1 MRQTIDLRGPDGNAF
16 VLLGAAKR
24 FATQLGLDG
33 DKICDEMRT
42 GDYDHLVSVFSK
54 HFGGIVDIVGFSDP
68 DDEDDD
74 EDDDYGDDA
83 DDEDDGDDDF

>member
-54 HFGGIVDIVGFSDP
+54 HFGGVVDIVGFSDP
-68 DDEDDD
+68 DDEDEED
-74 EDDDYGDDA
+74 EEYEDYDDA
-83 DDEDDGDDDF
+83 GDDDF